1 MGHWPISLPRNVVAH
16 RQQKT
21 PERGL
26 WVHRESGS
34 GGPNSGPT
42 AALARDY
49 TAISRIEAM
58 VETPEGKSFS
68 KAFARTS
75 ITFEVVIAE
84 RPALRRE
91 AVLAPVIVYPD
102 IAYQPLTMR

>member
-1 MGHWPISLPRNVVAH
+1 
-16 RQQKT
+16 
-21 PERGL
+21 
-26 WVHRESGS
+26 
-34 GGPNSGPT
+34 
-42 AALARDY
+42 
-49 TAISRIEAM
+49 M

-68 KAFARTS
+68 KAFAPTS